1 MGIVRVSNEVYPL
14 LHLQKSS
21 KITQLNQREVLVWRE
36 REERRYRIRSI
47 QGNKLNQH
55 LVRLLNERIRGLW
68 RGSKRNSRREMRSP
82 LDGKG
87 RVSEGRI
94 GLELLWAS

>member
-1 MGIVRVSNEVYPL
+1 MGIVRVSNEVCL
-14 LHLQKSS
+14 RLHLQKSGS
-21 KITQLNQREVLVWRE
+21 FNYCQREVLVWRE